1 MLPENGVFGE
11 IGVFE
16 RGLVLMGEAEGLL
29 GEERDFR
36 ETEVLGRRRSQ
47 RDGAGRRALGA
58 IAAKEGR
65 PLAGGRRRVCCKR
78 AALLEGLGF
87 LKEGWS

>member
-1 MLPENGVFGE
+1 
-11 IGVFE
+11 
-16 RGLVLMGEAEGLL
+16 MGEAEGLL
-29 GEERDFR
+29 GRLGPLER
-36 ETEVLGRRRSQ
+36 TEVLERRRSQ
-47 RDGAGRRALGA
+47 RDGAGRRTLGA

-65 PLAGGRRRVCCKR
+65 PLAGGGGGVCCRR